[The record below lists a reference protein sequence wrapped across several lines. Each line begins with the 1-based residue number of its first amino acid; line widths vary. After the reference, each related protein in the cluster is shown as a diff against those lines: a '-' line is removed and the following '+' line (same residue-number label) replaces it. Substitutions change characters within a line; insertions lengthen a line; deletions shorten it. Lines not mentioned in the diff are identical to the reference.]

1 MSDFLSAAD
10 DAGTKCWDD
19 QDATVCQ
26 IVHDWTGGNETAA
39 GIANW
44 IVAKPLS
51 IAVLIIVA
59 IVVRWL
65 LHRMIERLTER
76 AAQGTAPGMFQ
87 KAKGVTSRSRT
98 ASSNAAERRT
108 QRARTLGS
116 VLKSIV
122 TGVIF
127 AVVSF
132 MVIAELGY
140 DIAPLLASAGI
151 LGLAVAFGAQNLVS
165 DFVSGTFMMLEDQYG
180 VGDEVDLG
188 DAVGTVEAVT
198 LRMTRVRDI
207 DGTVWY
213 VRNGNIARV
222 GNASQNWARTVLDVR
237 VSYDEDLGRV
247 REVLHDTGKALW
259 QNPDWGGYI
268 LEEPEVWGVER
279 WDPDAIVLRVVLKT
293 APLKQWGVAR
303 EMRELIKDRFDAL
316 GIDIPLPQ
324 RVLHIHDDR
333 GRTPTA
339 EAADTRPDDQ
349 PSEEGTSS

>member
-1 MSDFLSAAD
+1 MSDFLSAPGDESAN
-10 DAGTKCWDD
+10 CWDD
-19 QDATVCQ
+19 SSNTVCN
-26 IVHDWTGGNETAA
+26 IVHDWSGNDTAA
-39 GIANW
+39 EIANW

-59 IVVRWL
+59 IVVRWF
-65 LHRMIERLTER
+65 LHRLIERITER

-87 KAKGVTSRSRT
+87 RSKSAQAQPSTSKI
-98 ASSNAAERRT
+98 AAERRS

-122 TGVIF
+122 TGIIYAIVT
-127 AVVSF
+127 F

-165 DFVSGTFMMLEDQYG
+165 DFVTGTFMMLEDQYG

-188 DAVGTVEAVT
+188 DAIGTVEAVS

-247 REVLHDTGKALW
+247 REVLHEVGKALW
-259 QNPDWGGYI
+259 QDPDWGGYV

-279 WDPDAIVLRVVLKT
+279 WDPDAIVLRIVLKT

-303 EMRELIKDRFDAL
+303 EMRELIKDRFDTL

-324 RVLHIHDDR
+324 RVLHVQDDR
-333 GRTPTA
+333 RRGAQQTD
-339 EAADTRPDDQ
+339 ADND
-349 PSEEGTSS
+349 SSA

>member
-10 DAGTKCWDD
+10 DSGNCWNNSDN
-19 QDATVCQ
+19 TVCN
-26 IVHDWTGGNETAA
+26 IVHNWTGNDSAA
-39 GIANW
+39 EIANW

-51 IAVLIIVA
+51 IAVLIIGA
-59 IVVRWL
+59 IILRWI

-76 AAQGTAPGMFQ
+76 AAQGNAPGMFQ
-87 KAKGVTSRSRT
+87 RAKGAQPRS
-98 ASSNAAERRT
+98 AQSKNAYERRT

-122 TGVIF
+122 TGIIF
-127 AVVSF
+127 AVVAF

-188 DAVGTVEAVT
+188 DAIGTVEAVT

-247 REVLHDTGKALW
+247 REVLQDVAKALW
-259 QNPDWGGYI
+259 QDPEWGGFV

-303 EMRELIKDRFDAL
+303 EMRELIKDRFDTL
-316 GIDIPLPQ
+316 GIEIPLPQ
-324 RVLHIHDDR
+324 RVLHVQDDR
-333 GRTPTA
+333 RSAPATDADNGRSTDKP
-339 EAADTRPDDQ
+339 PQ
-349 PSEEGTSS
+349 

>member
-1 MSDFLSAAD
+1 LLTAAD
-10 DAGTKCWDD
+10 DSGNCWADSSNL
-19 QDATVCQ
+19 VCSLG
-26 IVHDWTGGNETAA
+26 HNWTDNDTAA
-39 GIANW
+39 EVANW
-44 IVAKPLS
+44 VVAKPLS
-51 IAVLIIVA
+51 IAVLII
-59 IVVRWL
+59 IGFVVRWI
-65 LHRMIERLTER
+65 LHRLIGRLTER

-87 KAKGVTSRSRT
+87 RAKTANARPRSATSG
-98 ASSNAAERRT
+98 NAAERRT

-127 AVVSF
+127 AVVAF
-132 MVIAELGY
+132 MAIAELGY

-188 DAVGTVEAVT
+188 DAIGTVEAVS
-198 LRMTRVRDI
+198 LRMTRIRDI

-247 REVLHDTGKALW
+247 REVLHEVGRALW
-259 QNPDWGGYI
+259 QNPDWGGFI

-303 EMRELIKDRFDAL
+303 EMRELIKDRFDTL

-324 RVLHIHDDR
+324 RVLHIQDDR
-333 GRTPTA
+333 GKARFA
-339 EAADTRPDDQ
+339 EDAPADADSGATDADQ
-349 PSEEGTSS
+349 T

>member
-1 MSDFLSAAD
+1 MRFSYGRSVSDFLSAAD
-10 DAGTKCWDD
+10 DSANCWKDSSN
-19 QDATVCQ
+19 TVCKL
-26 IVHDWTGGNETAA
+26 VHDWTDNDSAA
-39 GIANW
+39 EIANW

-59 IVVRWL
+59 VVLRWV
-65 LHRMIERLTER
+65 LHRMIERITDR
-76 AAQGTAPGMFQ
+76 AAKGTAPGMFQ
-87 KAKGVTSRSRT
+87 RAKGAQARST
-98 ASSNAAERRT
+98 QTNIAAERRT
-108 QRARTLGS
+108 QRAKTLGS

-127 AVVSF
+127 SVVSF

-247 REVLHDTGKALW
+247 REVLHDTGRAMW
-259 QNPDWGGYI
+259 QNPEWGGFI

-303 EMRELIKDRFDAL
+303 EMRELIKDRFDTL

-324 RVLHIHDDR
+324 RVLHIQDDR
-333 GRTPTA
+333 RK
-339 EAADTRPDDQ
+339 AAPNTDTG
-349 PSEEGTSS
+349 EETTS